1 MEVELALA
9 LVKELLAPEYLSPP
23 QEMVFKAAWAGQS
36 YRDLAEAAG
45 YDHDYLKGIGAQI
58 WRMLS
63 TATKQRVT
71 KSNFRQILESL
82 AATLAPPV
90 TVDSAPSKSRIDWGE
105 AVDVSV
111 FYGRELECCQLYEWM
126 VVDRCRLV
134 AILGMGGIG
143 KTTIAIKLLQE
154 LQANVQT
161 TDSPLERLRQRGGA
175 KEISPDALGAKV
187 EAIATKEATPLPTD
201 RQCQS
206 QFSYILWRSLLN
218 APLLQELLPEIIRTL
233 IASSAVN
240 SHHKV
245 VDSNAETFTET
256 NFHTDLIPSTIT
268 GQLELLLEICQQYRC
283 LIMLD
288 NCESI
293 FQGGA
298 QVGQYRV
305 GYADYGDLF
314 STLGRTNHQSCLLLT
329 SREKPTEISQLEG
342 VNARVRSLTLP
353 GLQPAAGQQI
363 FADRGCL
370 PIAAAEWLEIDR
382 YYGGNPLA
390 FQLIAAAVK
399 EVADG
404 DVSEIFPYLRSN
416 QLGFADI
423 HILLQQ
429 QWERLTSAE
438 QQVMYWLAIAREPM
452 SIVDFEAALHPA
464 WNRQLD
470 GNEPIS
476 NNIGS
481 ATAIESSLLTVLQ
494 FLRRRSIIVTL
505 PSQSEQ
511 GKRYWSLQP
520 MVKEYVTGKFVEQI
534 CAEIDVQQPFL
545 LNTQPILQANAKEYI
560 RQAQIRTIVQP
571 VIVRLGI
578 SIGNSHQIGAHLRQI
593 LTQWQNSKP
602 LYSGYLTGNLL
613 NLLIQLKLDL
623 TDFDCSELVIQQ
635 AYLVGLDL
643 KGVNF
648 TNSHLVNCAFT
659 QTFSTILAID
669 YSPDGN
675 TFATSDSNGEI
686 RLWRVH
692 DNQCLLTCS
701 GHTNWIR
708 GLKFSPD
715 GQYLVSASD
724 DLTIKLWDLQDG
736 NCLRTIGEGIHSFG
750 CSFSPDGRYLA
761 SGSANNLIYYWDLH
775 TGTCVKQFAGHQDWS
790 LAVKFHPQGH
800 QLVSGSS
807 DGTVRLWDVASG
819 NCVRIWHGHE
829 NWVTTVDYSPDG
841 KTILSGSLDGTMR
854 LWDVV
859 DGKCQLVLTGHGD
872 EIWSAVFSPDG
883 RYFVSVGV
891 GGLVRMWRT
900 IDGHCL
906 HRLEGHSNR
915 LWSVAIHP
923 DGHHFASGGED
934 RSIRFWQVSDGK
946 CLQVLRGYSNCVK
959 SIAWSPDSQRLI
971 TASRDAQVRVWDLHT
986 QSCLYQLSGH
996 PESTMAVAY
1005 DPQGLTFASGSE
1017 DGTIRIWDAQ
1027 TLAYTK
1033 ILRGHTNSINALAY
1047 SPNGK
1052 YLISGGDDRSIGI
1065 WDLQRGRRVQVLHGH
1080 NDRIRGLAYHP
1091 HGHLIASASEDSTVS
1106 IWNLQDNTPVRTLIQ
1121 HPNRAIAVAFDPR
1134 GAILASGGIDR
1145 QILLWNIETG
1155 KRSHSLTGHEGW
1167 ILSLT
1172 YSHDGKW
1179 LFSGASDHTIK
1190 VWSMETGIC
1199 TDTLTDHQSWIWSVA
1214 VSKCGRFLASASEDE
1229 IIRIWDASNHH
1240 LLSIRRTSRPYDG
1253 MNIHGVE
1260 GLTKAQIDGLKALGA
1275 QD

>member
-23 QEMVFKAAWAGQS
+23 QEMVFKAAWVGQS
-36 YRDLAEAAG
+36 YRDLAKVAG

-58 WRMLS
+58 WRMLT

-71 KSNFRQILESL
+71 KSNFRQVLESL
-82 AATLAPPV
+82 AATVAQPV
-90 TVDSAPSKSRIDWGE
+90 AVNLERSQSRIDWGE
-105 AVDVSV
+105 AIDVSV
-111 FYGRELECCQLYEWM
+111 FYGRELECHQLYQWM
-126 VVDRCRLV
+126 VIDRCRVV

-154 LQANVQT
+154 LQATVQT
-161 TDSPLERLRQRGGA
+161 TDGSDVEDVN
-175 KEISPDALGAKV
+175 SDALAAKV
-187 EAIATKEATPLPTD
+187 KAISTGAAMPTPTEQL
-201 RQCQS
+201 CQH

-240 SHHKV
+240 SHQKV
-245 VDSNAETFTET
+245 VDSSTGTFAHTK
-256 NFHTDLIPSTIT
+256 FHTDLIPKTVA
-268 GQLELLLEICQQYRC
+268 GQIELLLEICQQYRC
-283 LIMLD
+283 LIILD
-288 NCESI
+288 NGESI

-329 SREKPTEISQLEG
+329 SREKPTEIVQLEG
-342 VNARVRSLTLP
+342 VNAKVRTLTLT
-353 GLQPAAGQQI
+353 GLESAAGQQI
-363 FADRGCL
+363 FADRGCF
-370 PIAAAEWLEIDR
+370 PIAAAEWMEIDR

-464 WNRQLD
+464 WNRQID
-470 GNEPIS
+470 GNNPLFFQV
-476 NNIGS
+476 GF
-481 ATAIESSLLTVLQ
+481 ATATESSLLTVLQ
-494 FLRRRSIIVTL
+494 FLRRRSIIVAL
-505 PSQSEQ
+505 SGQIEP

-520 MVKEYVTGKFVEQI
+520 MVMEYVTGKFVEQI
-534 CAEIDVQQPFL
+534 CAEIDAQQPVL
-545 LNTQPILQANAKEYI
+545 LNTQPILQANSKEYL

-571 VIVRLGI
+571 AIERLQI
-578 SIGNSHQIGAHLRQI
+578 NIGNFHQIGSHLRQI
-593 LTQWQNSKP
+593 LAQWQNSKP
-602 LYSGYLTGNLL
+602 LSPGYLTGNLL
-613 NLLIQLKLDL
+613 NFLIHLKLDL
-623 TDFDCSELVIQQ
+623 IDLDCSELAIQQ

-659 QTFSTILAID
+659 QTFSTILSID

-675 TFATSDSNGEI
+675 TLAASDSNGEI
-686 RLWRVH
+686 RLWRVC
-692 DNQCLLTCS
+692 DGQCLLTCL
-701 GHTNWIR
+701 GHTNWVRSI
-708 GLKFSPD
+708 KFSPD
-715 GQYLVSASD
+715 GQYLASSSD

-736 NCLRTIGEGIHSFG
+736 TCLRTIGEGIHSFG

-761 SGSANNLIYYWDLH
+761 SGSANHLIYYWDLH
-775 TGTCVKQFAGHQDWS
+775 TGTCVRQFAGHQDWS
-790 LAVKFHPQGH
+790 IAVQFHPQGH

-807 DGTVRLWDVASG
+807 DGTLRLWDVASG
-819 NCVRIWHGHE
+819 KCNRVWHGHE

-841 KTILSGSLDGTMR
+841 KTILSGSLDGTIR
-854 LWDVV
+854 LWDLVKDECRLVV
-859 DGKCQLVLTGHGD
+859 TGHGD

-883 RYFVSVGV
+883 RYFVSVGAR
-891 GGLVRMWRT
+891 GLLRIWRT
-900 IDGHCL
+900 TDGHCL
-906 HRLEGHSNR
+906 QRIEGHNQR

-923 DGHHFASGGED
+923 DGQHFASGGED
-934 RSIRFWQVSDGK
+934 RSIRFWQAIDGK
-946 CLQVLRGYSNCVK
+946 CLRVLSGYANWFR

-971 TASRDAQVRVWDLHT
+971 TASCDAQIRVWDLHT
-986 QSCLYQLSGH
+986 QTCLHQLSGH
-996 PESTMAVAY
+996 PKSTLVVAY
-1005 DPQGLTFASGSE
+1005 DPQGLTFASGSD

-1027 TLAYTK
+1027 TLAYSQ
-1033 ILRGHTNSINALAY
+1033 ILRGHTNSIHALAY
-1047 SPNGK
+1047 SPDGK
-1052 YLISGGDDRSIGI
+1052 YLISGGNDRKIGI
-1065 WDLQRGRRVQVLHGH
+1065 WEVQRSRRLQVLHGH
-1080 NDRIRGLAYHP
+1080 TDRIGGLAYHP
-1091 HGHLIASASEDSTVS
+1091 DGNLIASASEDTTVR
-1106 IWNLQDNTPVRTLIQ
+1106 IWNLQDNIPVHILSQ
-1121 HPNRAIAVAFDPR
+1121 HTSRAIAVAFDPR
-1134 GAILASGGIDR
+1134 GAMLASGGMDR
-1145 QILLWNIETG
+1145 QILLWNTETG
-1155 KRSHSLTGHEGW
+1155 ELLHTLTGHEGW

-1172 YSHDGKW
+1172 YSPNGKW
-1179 LFSGASDHTIK
+1179 LFSGASDYTIK
-1190 VWSMETGIC
+1190 VWSMETGLC
-1199 TDTLTDHQSWIWSVA
+1199 SDTLTGHQSWIWSVA
-1214 VSKCGRFLASASEDE
+1214 VSKCGLFLASASEDE
-1229 IIRIWDASNHH
+1229 TIRIWDLSTNH
-1240 LLSIRRTSRPYDG
+1240 LISTRRTSRPYDG

-1260 GLTKAQIDGLKALGA
+1260 GLTKAQIDGLKTLGA